1 RDVEQRIQDRPV
13 GDRVTA
19 VPHPLCLSKRR
30 RHAPGIEMIAA
41 NDDRGRN
48 LAFGHEIIHS
58 DAELCAIALPE
69 PANSRR
75 QTLEL
80 NALSRQGEPTLEM
93 RILWKQLQ
101 RQRIGAIDV
110 FGIARKGHPTK
121 RPFAFAEQWP
131 NVL

>member
-1 RDVEQRIQDRPV
+1 
-13 GDRVTA
+13 
-19 VPHPLCLSKRR
+19 
-30 RHAPGIEMIAA
+30 
-41 NDDRGRN
+41 
-48 LAFGHEIIHS
+48 
-58 DAELCAIALPE
+58 E

-131 NVL
+131 NVLRDKSRNVERVLDPGVERDRSHIVAIVERNRAATLHLQHRFHVFDSRCGRTANVLLGV